1 VTLVGGERSE
11 YNSER
16 MLFKLALLMWIAAFL
31 LGLFATAKG
40 RTWMIRLAFGGF
52 CLLLL
57 AALIRLL
64 RL

>member
-1 VTLVGGERSE
+1 
-11 YNSER
+11 
-16 MLFKLALLMWIAAFL
+16 MLFKLGLLMWIAAFL

-40 RTWMIRLAFGGF
+40 RTWMIKLAFGGF

>member
-1 VTLVGGERSE
+1 
-11 YNSER
+11 
-16 MLFKLALLMWIAAFL
+16 MLFKLGLLMWIAAFL